1 MTDQNNE
8 ARDMWA
14 EALSLMFKGDHQ
26 EELFRISD
34 DEIDALEGLSP
45 DRWPTAGQTDIN
57 WDLSVPGRRHSI
69 YLPGPRVLQP
79 APEPASALLHKIHRA
94 LYIPDF
100 FWHPSWDKSSPPCQ
114 TDYMPELPG
123 YEFQ

>member
-45 DRWPTAGQTDIN
+45 DRWPTAGQTLTGICLFRGADIRFTFLVHGYCSLLTVN
-57 WDLSVPGRRHSI
+57 KLISVLWCWGKP
-69 YLPGPRVLQP
+69 
-79 APEPASALLHKIHRA
+79 LLLILTR
-94 LYIPDF
+94 LLIPSFD
-100 FWHPSWDKSSPPCQ
+100 
-114 TDYMPELPG
+114 
-123 YEFQ
+123 

>member
-34 DEIDALEGLSP
+34 DEIDALEGCLRTDGQRQ
-45 DRWPTAGQTDIN
+45 DRQTLTGICLFRGADIRFTF
-57 WDLSVPGRRHSI
+57 LVTGI
-69 YLPGPRVLQP
+69 
-79 APEPASALLHKIHRA
+79 AA
-94 LYIPDF
+94 
-100 FWHPSWDKSSPPCQ
+100 C
-114 TDYMPELPG
+114 
-123 YEFQ
+123 

>member
-34 DEIDALEGLSP
+34 DEIDAWRGCLRTDGQRQ
-45 DRWPTAGQTDIN
+45 DRQTLTGICLFRGADIRFTFLVHGYCSLLTVN
-57 WDLSVPGRRHSI
+57 KLISVLWCWGKP
-69 YLPGPRVLQP
+69 
-79 APEPASALLHKIHRA
+79 LLLILTR
-94 LYIPDF
+94 LLIPSFD
-100 FWHPSWDKSSPPCQ
+100 
-114 TDYMPELPG
+114 
-123 YEFQ
+123 